1 MYSAVSTQSTW
12 GLQVVKRQAEHET
25 NMYVRMLRAK
35 PVGRYVVKC
44 LGSGSGSGVPAR
56 AAPTSVVKHT
66 FSGTARDPSAA
77 AREPPY
83 WRQHHLTVL
92 QRASHEHGIASNF
105 TTRQQHTARGGKP
118 SPPGSSV
125 SRIHTLGKQRR
136 WQAALRLFENIEEPT
151 ALEVRALLA
160 TMAYNHQPRHAMTAL
175 RQLQGLGAVAFH
187 DYELAI
193 HAQPKELPF
202 KAMELLHEM
211 EREGFGWTQRACS
224 TVLLAFGKA
233 GRLNAALQ
241 LIDEMQQRNI
251 SPSGADYLILIVA
264 CDRGKNGMRAGDR
277 GGSEQALGLLQ
288 RMQDK
293 GPMPDIRH
301 YGAAM
306 TVCATGG
313 DLVNAANILQNMR
326 NKGIKPNEQNWAAL
340 LDAIGRAGQVT
351 EMMAW
356 YGEMCQTGEQ
366 PNVYT
371 MTILLNHAGA
381 AGELGIAEGIW
392 REMRDRQL
400 EPNSYSYSAFINCY
414 ATAKQPDEAE
424 EVLAEMVQSATI
436 KPDAITFTSVM
447 KAYIEVE
454 RLDDAEQVITRM
466 RAAGVQPTSETW
478 KSIIHAADTLG
489 DTKRT
494 DQLCSD
500 ALLTDGIKP
509 YRPWRSADVNNLN
522 DSSNKQPEGTVMDL
536 RGLNSGTARA
546 VIRHELHERQEDARR
561 CKLPL
566 YIITGQGGGLLVAAV
581 SDALKSQGI
590 QHFLLRPGVLAA
602 PSAASDA

>member
-1 MYSAVSTQSTW
+1 
-12 GLQVVKRQAEHET
+12 
-25 NMYVRMLRAK
+25 
-35 PVGRYVVKC
+35 
-44 LGSGSGSGVPAR
+44 
-56 AAPTSVVKHT
+56 
-66 FSGTARDPSAA
+66 
-77 AREPPY
+77 
-83 WRQHHLTVL
+83 
-92 QRASHEHGIASNF
+92 
-105 TTRQQHTARGGKP
+105 
-118 SPPGSSV
+118 
-125 SRIHTLGKQRR
+125 
-136 WQAALRLFENIEEPT
+136 
-151 ALEVRALLA
+151 
-160 TMAYNHQPRHAMTAL
+160 
-175 RQLQGLGAVAFH
+175 
-187 DYELAI
+187 
-193 HAQPKELPF
+193 
-202 KAMELLHEM
+202 M
-211 EREGFGWTQRACS
+211 EREGFTWTQRACG
-224 TVLLAFGKA
+224 TLLQACGKA

-251 SPSGADYLILIVA
+251 SPSGADHLILIVA
-264 CDRGKNGMRAGDR
+264 CNCGKNGMRAGNR
-277 GGSEQALGLLQ
+277 GGSEQALELLQ

-293 GPMPDIRH
+293 GPVPDIRH

-381 AGELGIAEGIW
+381 AGELRIAEGIW

-400 EPNSYSYSAFINCY
+400 EPNVYSYCAFINCY
-414 ATAKQPDEAE
+414 ATAKQPDKAE

-436 KPDAITFTSVM
+436 KPEAITFTSLM
-447 KAYIEVE
+447 KAYIEME
-454 RLDDAEQVITRM
+454 RLDDAERVISRM
-466 RAAGVQPTSETW
+466 RAAGVQPTIETW

-489 DTKRT
+489 DIKRA

-509 YRPWRSADVNNLN
+509 YRPWRSMKSKDA
-522 DSSNKQPEGTVMDL
+522 SGNKQPVGEGTVMDL

-546 VIRHELHERQEDARR
+546 VIRHELRERQEDAKRG
-561 CKLPL
+561 KFPL
-566 YIITGQGGGLLVAAV
+566 HIMTGQGGGLLLTAV
-581 SDALKSQGI
+581 SGTLESQGI
-590 QHFLLRPGVLAA
+590 QHFLLRPGLLVAS
-602 PSAASDA
+602 SAASDT

>member
-175 RQLQGLGAVAFH
+175 RQLQGSKAATFH

-193 HAQPKELPF
+193 HVHAKESPL
-202 KAMELLHEM
+202 AALELLHEM
-211 EREGFGWTQRACS
+211 EREGFTWTQRACG
-224 TVLLAFGKA
+224 TLLQACGKA

-478 KSIIHAADTLG
+478 KSIIHAADTVG
-489 DTKRT
+489 DIKRA

-500 ALLTDGIKP
+500 ALFTDGITP
-509 YRPWRSADVNNLN
+509 YRPWQSADIY
-522 DSSNKQPEGTVMDL
+522 DASTNKQPEGTVMDL
-536 RGLNSGTARA
+536 RGLNSGIARA
-546 VIRHELHERQEDARR
+546 VIRHELRERQEDASRS
-561 CKLPL
+561 KLPM
-566 YIITGQGGGLLVAAV
+566 YITTGQGGGLLVAAV